1 MLTPRTPA
9 ELALLLFNT
18 DTPTEEQ
25 LAKASEIRRMYDE
38 AWNCDSEEEI
48 GEVMRRLES
57 VCDRIT
63 ELMDDDARR
72 NLEKNIIRL
81 DGMPP

>member
-9 ELALLLFNT
+9 ELALLLFNA

-25 LAKASEIRRMYDE
+25 LAKASEVIRMYDE
-38 AWNCDSEEEI
+38 AWNSDSGEEF
-48 GEVMRRLES
+48 GEVLRRLEA
-57 VCDRIT
+57 VYNHIVD
-63 ELMDDDARR
+63 LMDDDARR

-81 DGMPP
+81 DGMLP